1 MVSVRE
7 LLGLAVCQENIILC
21 NIYEPVKDDECKIAC
36 EIKATYMYGNP
47 EIPDLKYFNDKLVRI
62 HVHNRMENYT

>member
-7 LLGLAVCQENIILC
+7 LLGLAVCQESIMLC
-21 NIYEPVKDDECKIAC
+21 NIYEPVKDDECKNAC
-36 EIKATYMYGNP
+36 EIQATYDNP
-47 EIPDLKYFNDKLVRI
+47 EIPDLTYFNDKLRRI